1 MPLSGYI
8 MKSANWFHPFIT
20 GESGMSLSFFNT
32 MDRKV
37 EEFLPIN
44 RGEVR
49 MYTCGPTVYNY
60 AHIGNFRAYIF
71 EDLLRRTL
79 EYFGYRVRQVMN
91 LTDVDDKTI
100 RDSRAASLSLREFT
114 ARYKKAFFED
124 LKTLNIEPAE
134 VYPAA
139 TDHIPQMLRLIGVL
153 LEKGFAYQAEDRSIY
168 FSIDKFPDYGKL
180 AKIDRE
186 NQRSGVRIKN
196 DEYAKDS
203 VADFALWKAWDEND
217 GEVFW
222 ESPWGRGRPG
232 WHIEC
237 SAMSSEYLGDHFDIH
252 TGGIDNMF
260 PHHEDE
266 IAQSE
271 AASGKKWVNYWL
283 HCAHLMVNGEKMSKS
298 LGNFFT
304 LRDLLEKG
312 WKGPEIRWVLIG
324 AHYRKKL
331 NFTFD
336 ALEQAHDTLVRFA
349 EFFRRMRECSAAGDG
364 SEIASALAEADNAFA
379 AAMGDDLN
387 ISGALA
393 AMFDLQRAA
402 NRLADAGALSGA
414 GAARVLELFRKF
426 DRVIGCLPLE
436 ETGEPEI
443 PQEIVSLAE
452 ERAAARK
459 AKNFAES
466 DRLRDLIASKG
477 YAIEDAPGGV
487 YRLRKAGI

>member
-1 MPLSGYI
+1 MDLQ
-8 MKSANWFHPFIT
+8 
-20 GESGMSLSFFNT
+20 FFNT

-37 EEFLPIN
+37 VPFQPIDAKL
-44 RGEVR
+44 VR
-49 MYTCGPTVYNY
+49 MYTCGPTVYNF
-60 AHIGNFRAYIF
+60 AHIGNFRAYMF

-79 EYFGYRVRQVMN
+79 EYFGYPVRQVMN

-100 RDSRAASLSLREFT
+100 RDSRAARLPLREFT
-114 ARYKKAFFED
+114 AKYKQAFFED

-139 TDHIPQMLRLIGVL
+139 TDHIPQMIRLMSVL
-153 LEKGFAYQAEDRSIY
+153 MEKGFAYQAEDKSIY

-217 GEVFW
+217 GDVAW
-222 ESPWGRGRPG
+222 DSPWGKGRPG

-237 SAMSSEYLGDHFDIH
+237 SAMSSEYLGDQFDIH

-304 LRDLLEKG
+304 LRDLQQKG
-312 WKGPEIRWVLIG
+312 WKGREIRWVLIG

-331 NFTFD
+331 NFTFE
-336 ALEQAHDTLVRFA
+336 ALEQARETLGRFD
-349 EFFRRMRECSAAGDG
+349 EFFQRMREIAQTGDG
-364 SEIASALAEADNAFA
+364 TEISQTVAGAEQAFA

-387 ISGALA
+387 ISEALA

-402 NRLADAGALSGA
+402 NRLADAGELTAAGGA
-414 GAARVLELFRKF
+414 EVLAAFRKF
-426 DRVIGCLPLE
+426 DRIIGCFEVDAVKTE
-436 ETGEPEI
+436 EFPAEVTA
-443 PQEIVSLAE
+443 LAE
-452 ERAAARK
+452 ARIEARK

-466 DRLRDLIASKG
+466 DRLRDEIAG
-477 YAIEDAPGGV
+477 LGFIVEDIPGGK
-487 YRLRKAGI
+487 YRLKTLSK

>member
-1 MPLSGYI
+1 MDLQ
-8 MKSANWFHPFIT
+8 
-20 GESGMSLSFFNT
+20 FFNT

-37 EEFLPIN
+37 VPFQPIDA
-44 RGEVR
+44 RLVR
-49 MYTCGPTVYNY
+49 MYTCGPTVYNF
-60 AHIGNFRAYIF
+60 AHIGNFRAYMF

-79 EYFGYRVRQVMN
+79 EYFGYPVRQVMN

-100 RDSRAASLSLREFT
+100 RDSRAARLPLREFT
-114 ARYKKAFFED
+114 AKYKQAFFED

-139 TDHIPQMLRLIGVL
+139 TDHIPQMIRLISVL
-153 LEKGFAYQAEDRSIY
+153 MEKGFAYQAEDRSIY

-217 GEVFW
+217 GDVAW
-222 ESPWGRGRPG
+222 DSPWGKGRPG

-237 SAMSSEYLGDHFDIH
+237 SAMSSEYLGDQFDIH

-304 LRDLLEKG
+304 LRDLQQKG
-312 WKGPEIRWVLIG
+312 WKGREIRWVLIG

-331 NFTFD
+331 NFTFE
-336 ALEQAHDTLVRFA
+336 ALEQARETLGRFD
-349 EFFRRMRECSAAGDG
+349 EFFQRMREIARPGDG
-364 SEIASALAEADNAFA
+364 AEISQTVTGAEQAFA

-387 ISGALA
+387 ISEALA

-402 NRLADAGALSGA
+402 NRLADAGELTAG
-414 GAARVLELFRKF
+414 GAAEVLAVFRKF
-426 DRVIGCLPLE
+426 DRIIGCFEVDAVKTE
-436 ETGEPEI
+436 EFPAEVTA
-443 PQEIVSLAE
+443 LADARIE
-452 ERAAARK
+452 ARK

-466 DRLRDLIASKG
+466 DRLRDEIAKFG
-477 YAIEDAPGGV
+477 FAVEDIPGGK
-487 YRLRKAGI
+487 YRLKTLSK

>member
-1 MPLSGYI
+1 
-8 MKSANWFHPFIT
+8 
-20 GESGMSLSFFNT
+20 MSLSFFNT

-100 RDSRAASLSLREFT
+100 RDSRAASLPLREFT

-349 EFFRRMRECSAAGDG
+349 EFFRRMRECSATGDG
-364 SEIASALAEADNAFA
+364 SESASALAEADKAFA

-443 PQEIVSLAE
+443 PREIVSLAE